1 MSEVAL
7 SNQPQTSVMNN
18 MSLLFNPEAMN
29 CVIRIADLSA
39 SGTATVPKHLQGKP
53 ADCLAITMQASR
65 WGMDPF
71 VVGQNAFN

>member
-29 CVIRIADLSA
+29 CVIRIADLMA

-53 ADCLAITMQASR
+53 AI
-65 WGMDPF
+65 
-71 VVGQNAFN
+71 V